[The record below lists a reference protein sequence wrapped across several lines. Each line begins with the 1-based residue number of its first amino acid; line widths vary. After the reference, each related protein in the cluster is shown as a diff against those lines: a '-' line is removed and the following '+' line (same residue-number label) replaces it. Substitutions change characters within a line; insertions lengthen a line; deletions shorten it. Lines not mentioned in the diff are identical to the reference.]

1 MVHEA
6 IIISGIGLPFADC
19 SNSLGEVWV
28 IESGIELQVF
38 APDLEARFY
47 RFQEHNPYWIVER

>member
-6 IIISGIGLPFADC
+6 IIISGIGSPFADC
-19 SNSLGEVWV
+19 TNSPGEVWV

-38 APDLEARFY
+38 APELWFRGQVLQVPGA
-47 RFQEHNPYWIVER
+47 